1 MKPDS
6 ETEIVLVHSQLRSCR
21 QAGRV
26 SLRAGGRCR
35 RQETRADFPQLED
48 REEKVRMR
56 ERMTR
61 FDNDN
66 VLTASEAL
74 TDDLRINASFASVTL
89 PPAQP
94 FP

>member
-1 MKPDS
+1 
-6 ETEIVLVHSQLRSCR
+6 
-21 QAGRV
+21 
-26 SLRAGGRCR
+26 
-35 RQETRADFPQLED
+35 
-48 REEKVRMR
+48 MR